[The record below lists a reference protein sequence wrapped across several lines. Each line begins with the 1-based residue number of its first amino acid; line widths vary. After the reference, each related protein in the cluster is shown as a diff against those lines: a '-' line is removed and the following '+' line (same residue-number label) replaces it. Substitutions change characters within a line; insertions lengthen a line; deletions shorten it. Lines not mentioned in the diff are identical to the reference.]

1 MVARKGT
8 DVERLS
14 TRQDDEVIEVA
25 LLLPSTRLE
34 ALMDLSKNRGQSVGQ
49 ILRSLIEREL
59 TVTNVAC

>member
-14 TRQDDEVIEVA
+14 TRQEDEVIEVA

-49 ILRSLIEREL
+49 ILRSLIERVL

>member
-14 TRQDDEVIEVA
+14 TRQEDEVIEVA

>member
-14 TRQDDEVIEVA
+14 TRQEDEVIEVA

-49 ILRSLIEREL
+49 ILRSLIERDL

>member
-14 TRQDDEVIEVA
+14 TRQEDEVIEVA

-49 ILRSLIEREL
+49 SLRSLIEREL